1 MGIEQQL
8 LEQAERRGEKRGE
21 KRAMKRAM
29 KRGSDKVKM
38 MVIPNAR
45 LQGASIEL
53 IADIVTLPV
62 EKVRAILDKM
72 GIE

>member
-21 KRAMKRAM
+21 KRAMKRA
-29 KRGSDKVKM
+29 SDRVIM

-45 LQGASIEL
+45 LKGVSIEF

-62 EKVRAILDKM
+62 EKVRKILDKM